1 MTLDTDTKQV
11 AAVACSYAVALL
23 ERAPANWLR
32 PALLY
37 DLHTLLEKLTDD
49 EPGPALKVARAHAKK
64 LLKETAREPH

>member
-32 PALLY
+32 PTSFRLAHLAE
-37 DLHTLLEKLTDD
+37 TLTDD
-49 EPGPALKVARAHAKK
+49 ESGPALKVARAHAKK
-64 LLKETAREPH
+64 LLKETAPEFH